1 MVLQDDSKPSIIYK
15 INDNLFFLPFM
26 MTIVKFFFTY
36 HTVNKMDIVDWN
48 NVHVIKYLF
57 FPKNI
62 VSTIN

>member
-1 MVLQDDSKPSIIYK
+1 MVLQDDSKPSIIKSMIIGFSYH
-15 INDNLFFLPFM
+15 LWWQSSS
-26 MTIVKFFFTY
+26 FFFTY
-36 HTVNKMDIVDWN
+36 HTVNTMDIVDWN